1 MRRIGWLMCGAIV
14 LGCGGRPSGWDQTF
28 TPNGGKSGLQ
38 SSYGL
43 TGSVAVLDQA
53 LGRVTMLR
61 SPSALNLSSVS
72 FGLGHDLAAAQPS
85 PDRQTLFL
93 LSRGVQPQRNL
104 DDEPPQLMLI
114 DGGTSPR
121 VEKTY
126 KLNNPLDSLAL
137 DPQNDW
143 AVVYNGSGVV
153 VNQNEL
159 GFVDLHKAGT
169 DADAVKFKTLRSFG
183 TSPNRLTF
191 TDPLAIPGGDSRRFL
206 IVERDTDIAL
216 VDLANPDGSEVTVP
230 LPSADNGGT
239 GSSAQVVYGQAA
251 NVGAFIGVRVT
262 GSSSV
267 FVLQLGTPTQAGT
280 AFSVVTNLVDVGG
293 FASTIDF
300 VNTSQGLRLMAL
312 VGQNAVLV
320 DPVTAI
326 SSTRALPAPFDGIRR
341 ITSAIDPSAGTG
353 DVDVALLY
361 GTKTTQI
368 AYFRLDISADS
379 SAENLEPSN
388 IGVAVQQVID
398 VPGDAFHDRKIL
410 ATTSQKFYVLN
421 LTTRQTAPMTTTTGL
436 ALNVSPDGERV
447 WAYQAGAP
455 GFATVDFDTL
465 HPMSLIAERPVNSV
479 FEIDAANGA
488 RNAVALHFG
497 EGYSGGIGATVVD
510 VSAPSTATARFFS
523 GFELGGVQ

>member
-1 MRRIGWLMCGAIV
+1 MRSIGWLMCGAVV
-14 LGCGGRPSGWDQTF
+14 LGCGGRPSGWDQNF
-28 TPNGGKSGLQ
+28 TPNSQNGLQ
-38 SSYGL
+38 AAYGL
-43 TGSVAVLDQA
+43 TGSVAVLDQP
-53 LGRVTMLR
+53 LGRVTLLR
-61 SPSALNLSSVS
+61 SPSALNLSAES
-72 FGLGHDLAAAQPS
+72 FDLGRDLAATQTSADQ
-85 PDRQTLFL
+85 QTLFL
-93 LSRGVQPQRNL
+93 LSRGVQPQRNP

-114 DGGTSPR
+114 DGGTSPSI
-121 VEKTY
+121 KQKY
-126 KLNNPLDSLAL
+126 KLNQPVDSLAV

-143 AVVYNGSGVV
+143 AVVYSGSGVV

-159 GFVDLHKAGT
+159 GFVDLHKSDT
-169 DADAVKFKTLRSFG
+169 DADAVIFHTLRSFG

-216 VDLANPDGSEVTVP
+216 VDLLNPDGSEVTVP

-239 GSSAQVVYGQAA
+239 GSSAQVVYGQDADA
-251 NVGAFIGVRVT
+251 GAFIGVRVT

-267 FVLQLGTPTQAGT
+267 FVLQLGAPTQDGT

-300 VNTSQGLRLMAL
+300 VRTSQGLRMMAL

-326 SSTRALPAPFDGIRR
+326 SSTRALPAAFDGIRR
-341 ITSAIDPSAGTG
+341 ITTAIDPTADAS

-361 GTKTTQI
+361 GSKTTQI

-379 SAENLEPSN
+379 SAESLDASN
-388 IGVAVQQVID
+388 IGVAVTQVID

-410 ATTSQKFYVLN
+410 ATPGQKFYVLN
-421 LTTRQTAPMTTTTGL
+421 LTTRQTAPMNTTTGL
-436 ALNVSPDGERV
+436 TLNVAPEGERV
-447 WAYQAGAP
+447 WAYQPGSP
-455 GFATVDFDTL
+455 GFATVDFQTL
-465 HPMSLIAERPVNSV
+465 HPVSLIAERAVNSV
-479 FEIDAANGA
+479 YEIDAANGA
-488 RNAVALHFG
+488 RNAIALHFG
-497 EGYSGGIGATVVD
+497 NGYSGGIGATVVD

-523 GFELGGVQ
+523 GIELGGIQ